1 MVAGEGAGA
10 GAGVAARDTAGGRS
24 MTGGTE
30 IMAAIVGIWRRIGR
44 EIGGE
49 REMVEGVEGGGAG
62 VLHRLEKVARSD
74 ELELSSGIES
84 GRNNS
89 ELCMS
94 C

>member
-1 MVAGEGAGA
+1 MAAGEGAGAGA
-10 GAGVAARDTAGGRS
+10 GAGVAARGTAGGRS

-30 IMAAIVGIWRRIGR
+30 IMAAIVGIGR